1 MYVRTYMYIYIQSM
15 FLIAVHSYL
24 QTCLCRHILQCHTVC
39 TYTCTNMHIYITQN
53 RMNRTLLIANYNE
66 ARTFMFNKCPSDYG
80 VAFTKEGHRAH
91 RDHRCYS
98 EKKQPR
104 VVYLQASS
112 DESLRFF
119 MYMYTYIR
127 MYYFYII
134 CT

>member
-1 MYVRTYMYIYIQSM
+1 MSYCMYV
-15 FLIAVHSYL
+15 
-24 QTCLCRHILQCHTVC
+24 
-39 TYTCTNMHIYITQN
+39 CTNMHIYITQN

-119 MYMYTYIR
+119 IYMYTYIR

-134 CT
+134 CTYLNLFSSNIHSLRIHSTYICTYVELVVCWIWRI